1 MPGELKIANLYKSY
15 GNTEILHGVTLN
27 IEAGQVVSIIG
38 PSGSGKTTLLR
49 CINYLELP
57 DSGTVCLDGRYI
69 GRQPRTGSKCLFEVD
84 PKTLARQRAQ
94 IGMVF
99 QSINLFPH
107 LTVEQNVTVGPVE
120 TLHKS
125 KVEAAR
131 YAGELLDRMGVREHA
146 KKYPHQLSG
155 GQQQRVGIARAM
167 AMDPKIMLFDEA
179 TSALDPDLVDEVLAA
194 MRELAGTGITMIVV
208 THEMRFAREVSDRV
222 VAMKDGLIVAD
233 GRPDEVIPAN
243 SSAKVGS

>member
-1 MPGELKIANLYKSY
+1 MPGELQITNLYKSY
-15 GNTEILHGVTLN
+15 GHTEILHGVTLH
-27 IEAGQVVSIIG
+27 IGAGQVVSIIG

-69 GRQPRTGSKCLFEVD
+69 GRQPRAGSTCLFEVD
-84 PKTLARQRAQ
+84 PKTLAKQRSQ

-99 QSINLFPH
+99 QGINLFPH
-107 LTVEQNVTVGPVE
+107 LTVEQNVTVGPME
-120 TLHKS
+120 TLRRS
-125 KVEAAR
+125 KAEAAR

-146 KKYPHQLSG
+146 KKYPNQLSG

-167 AMDPKIMLFDEA
+167 AMDPTVMLFDEA
-179 TSALDPDLVDEVLAA
+179 TSALDPELVDEVLAA
-194 MRELAGTGITMIVV
+194 MRELAGTGITMVVV

-222 VAMKDGLIVAD
+222 VAMKDGVIVAD
-233 GRPDEVIPAN
+233 GRPEEVIPA
-243 SSAKVGS
+243 